1 MYCMVHMVE
10 FERLRL
16 LRGCDKST
24 MASRTKVDCNHT
36 TNHTKKKENKLK
48 KTLPVFVLR
57 YGACMIF

>member
-24 MASRTKVDCNHT
+24 MASRTKVDSNHT
-36 TNHTKKKENKLK
+36 TNHTKKKGKQ
-48 KTLPVFVLR
+48 T
-57 YGACMIF
+57 